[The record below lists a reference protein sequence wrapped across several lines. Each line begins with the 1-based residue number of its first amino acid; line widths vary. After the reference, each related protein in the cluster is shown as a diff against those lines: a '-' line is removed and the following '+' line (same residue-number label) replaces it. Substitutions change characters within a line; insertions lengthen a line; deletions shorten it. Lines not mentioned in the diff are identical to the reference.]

1 MTAFFP
7 SVRSVFSLKDSKA
20 SEPSHVCLLNN
31 EWTFS
36 SHDVNAQVIKHPL
49 ASEQKSNIGLITY
62 FSVLND

>member
-7 SVRSVFSLKDSKA
+7 SVKSVFSLKDSKA

-36 SHDVNAQVIKHPL
+36 SHNVNAQFIKRPL
-49 ASEQKSNIGLITY
+49 ASEQKSNIGLIAY
-62 FSVLND
+62 FSALND

>member
-20 SEPSHVCLLNN
+20 SELNN

-36 SHDVNAQVIKHPL
+36 SHDVNAQVIKRPL

>member
-36 SHDVNAQVIKHPL
+36 SHDVNAQVIK